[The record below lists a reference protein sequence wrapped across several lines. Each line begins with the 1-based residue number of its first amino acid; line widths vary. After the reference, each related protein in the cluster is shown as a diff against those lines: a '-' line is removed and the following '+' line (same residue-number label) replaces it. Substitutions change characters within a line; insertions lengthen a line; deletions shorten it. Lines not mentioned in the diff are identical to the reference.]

1 MGAVQSA
8 SKLFTQLQDVVHM
21 NLSLD
26 QVVAMAGVLDK
37 VSLDDIEHSV
47 MEQGGYENAYDEYMG
62 QDLNFYMMD
71 EQELMDKMLGMYYT
85 PA

>member
-1 MGAVQSA
+1 
-8 SKLFTQLQDVVHM
+8 
-21 NLSLD
+21 
-26 QVVAMAGVLDK
+26 
-37 VSLDDIEHSV
+37 